1 MPMPNSQPALPVEG
15 PYNDVERVF
24 IDEQPSIW
32 PKNQNSNLGT
42 VRRVI
47 TQPLQDAIDQAL
59 DLWNQLFVSTAS
71 GYLGLWEADMG
82 LPKATVGRTTAQRR
96 TLVGFRMKKG
106 PFTRTRRRM
115 IVEDFITDTFG
126 SPVAFDPTGVPLSSD
141 GVPLYGEYGDV
152 STMYTITEDV
162 ENFSYTVNVIPSVD
176 IDQAGLEREL
186 AYFTPSGISFTIT
199 RNP

>member
-1 MPMPNSQPALPVEG
+1 
-15 PYNDVERVF
+15 
-24 IDEQPSIW
+24 
-32 PKNQNSNLGT
+32 
-42 VRRVI
+42 
-47 TQPLQDAIDQAL
+47 
-59 DLWNQLFVSTAS
+59 
-71 GYLGLWEADMG
+71 
-82 LPKATVGRTTAQRR
+82 
-96 TLVGFRMKKG
+96 
-106 PFTRTRRRM
+106 M